1 MNSLWFCPIYSDLY
15 YKKKL
20 ESDKILLPHTIL
32 KDISETDKIE
42 YKKLIFEIDNL
53 DLNHS
58 KKLITTCLEFYD
70 DFDNTNITYVPEWF
84 LNNLWPT
91 KNGDFIKIN
100 LDYQKNSCIL
110 VGSMGG
116 FLSTFNGPTHQSID
130 EIYLIGNLANF
141 DVFFPATE
149 YEMVLFIKKFNF
161 SRSVYIRYNP
171 INNKILNK
179 VINKNY
185 KPNKKLIGNG
195 KNIIISYGVCSEQI
209 FKILHENK
217 FLKNKFKLY
226 NFSLI
231 TNLNKTFFL
240 YLAKKSNNLLIVED
254 HVNKGSLS
262 EKIKVL
268 LYENK
273 IKINLISK
281 NLGNKYFQPKKTLDE
296 LFKKYDITKKYLENL
311 NFKQ

>member
-1 MNSLWFCPIYSDLY
+1 MSYYEKYLY
-15 YKKKL
+15 NISKKKEVFIL
-20 ESDKILLPHTIL
+20 TAENRLALRSIPNNKILDVGICEQNLIG
-32 KDISETDKIE
+32 IASGIA
-42 YKKLIFEIDNL
+42 KKGGKCFVHALSN
-53 DLNHS
+53 
-58 KKLITTCLEFYD
+58 
-70 DFDNTNITYVPEWF
+70 F
-84 LNNLWPT
+84 LVSRAY
-91 KNGDFIKIN
+91 DFIKIN

>member
-1 MNSLWFCPIYSDLY
+1 M
-15 YKKKL
+15 
-20 ESDKILLPHTIL
+20 
-32 KDISETDKIE
+32 
-42 YKKLIFEIDNL
+42 
-53 DLNHS
+53 
-58 KKLITTCLEFYD
+58 
-70 DFDNTNITYVPEWF
+70 
-84 LNNLWPT
+84 
-91 KNGDFIKIN
+91 
-100 LDYQKNSCIL
+100 
-110 VGSMGG
+110 
-116 FLSTFNGPTHQSID
+116 
-130 EIYLIGNLANF
+130 
-141 DVFFPATE
+141 
-149 YEMVLFIKKFNF
+149 KKF
-161 SRSVYIRYNP
+161 REYH
-171 INNKILNK
+171 L
-179 VINKNY
+179 
-185 KPNKKLIGNG
+185 
-195 KNIIISYGVCSEQI
+195 

-281 NLGNKYFQPKKTLDE
+281 NLGNKYFQTKKTLDE

>member
-1 MNSLWFCPIYSDLY
+1 
-15 YKKKL
+15 
-20 ESDKILLPHTIL
+20 
-32 KDISETDKIE
+32 
-42 YKKLIFEIDNL
+42 
-53 DLNHS
+53 
-58 KKLITTCLEFYD
+58 
-70 DFDNTNITYVPEWF
+70 
-84 LNNLWPT
+84 
-91 KNGDFIKIN
+91 
-100 LDYQKNSCIL
+100 
-110 VGSMGG
+110 MGG

>member
-1 MNSLWFCPIYSDLY
+1 MSVYEKYLRNISKS
-15 YKKKL
+15 KKVFILTAENKL
-20 ESDKILLPHTIL
+20 ALRSIPNNKILDVGICEQNLIG
-32 KDISETDKIE
+32 IASGIA
-42 YKKLIFEIDNL
+42 KKGGKCFVHALSN
-53 DLNHS
+53 
-58 KKLITTCLEFYD
+58 
-70 DFDNTNITYVPEWF
+70 F
-84 LNNLWPT
+84 LVSRAY
-91 KNGDFIKIN
+91 DFIKIN

-179 VINKNY
+179 VFNKNY

>member
-1 MNSLWFCPIYSDLY
+1 MSVYEKYLRNISKS
-15 YKKKL
+15 KKVFILTAENKL
-20 ESDKILLPHTIL
+20 ALRSIPNNKILDVGICEQNLIG
-32 KDISETDKIE
+32 IASGIA
-42 YKKLIFEIDNL
+42 KKGGKCFVHALSN
-53 DLNHS
+53 
-58 KKLITTCLEFYD
+58 
-70 DFDNTNITYVPEWF
+70 F
-84 LNNLWPT
+84 LVSRAY
-91 KNGDFIKIN
+91 DFIKIN

-149 YEMVLFIKKFNF
+149 YEMVLFIKKFIF
-161 SRSVYIRYNP
+161 SRSV
-171 INNKILNK
+171 
-179 VINKNY
+179 NKNY